1 MNDGVDG
8 PGRRLTKNS
17 ERWVTMTT
25 FKMERE
31 CCRGG
36 RDEDLTTDEAVYDNM
51 KRENDGRVCQV
62 ETIQKSVDQDR
73 NDELE

>member
-1 MNDGVDG
+1 MNDAVDG
-8 PGRRLTKNS
+8 PGRRLTENS

-36 RDEDLTTDEAVYDNM
+36 RDEDLTTDEAVYDNT
-51 KRENDGRVCQV
+51 KREKQSSLPT
-62 ETIQKSVDQDR
+62 ETI
-73 NDELE
+73 

>member
-1 MNDGVDG
+1 MK
-8 PGRRLTKNS
+8 T
-17 ERWVTMTT
+17 TT

-31 CCRGG
+31 CSRGG
-36 RDEDLTTDEAVYDNM
+36 RDIGRTTDDAVYDNM